1 MNAKLVILLLSGPV
15 AVGKSTLATKL
26 VEDHGFRT
34 IRSGNHL
41 RSVAAQSGSDTTRR
55 DLQELGDSLDLSTD
69 YLWLIDDVASPQIE
83 AAPDHAHW
91 LLDSVRKERQV
102 EHFRSR
108 FPHVVHVHLTAT
120 EEVLRARY
128 DARLAAGGEYEGST
142 PYDVAIGHPNEVAS
156 RGLLRIADHVVDST
170 GDSIVEAVLTR
181 ITRP

>member
-1 MNAKLVILLLSGPV
+1 MNEKLIVLLLSGPV
-15 AVGKSTLATKL
+15 AVGKSTLATQL

-34 IRSGNHL
+34 LRSGNHL
-41 RSVAAQSGSDTTRR
+41 RSVATQLGADTTRR
-55 DLQELGDSLDLSTD
+55 TLQELGDTLDLRTD

-83 AAPDHAHW
+83 AAPGHARW

-128 DARLAAGGEYEGST
+128 DARLAAGGEYEGGT
-142 PYDVAIGHPNEVAS
+142 PYDAAIGHPNEVAS
-156 RGLLRIADHVVDST
+156 RGLVRIADHVVRST
-170 GDSIVEAVLTR
+170 GDSVVGEVLAKMV
-181 ITRP
+181 RP

>member
-1 MNAKLVILLLSGPV
+1 MNAKLVVLLLSGPV
-15 AVGKSTLATKL
+15 AVGKSTLAKKL

-41 RSVAAQSGSDTTRR
+41 RSVAAQLGSDTTRR
-55 DLQELGDSLDLSTD
+55 DLQELGDCLDLRTD

-83 AAPDHAHW
+83 TAPDHAHW

-120 EEVLRARY
+120 EKVLRARY
-128 DARLAAGGEYEGST
+128 DARLAAGGEYEGGT
-142 PYDVAIGHPNEVAS
+142 PYDVAVGHPNEVAS
-156 RGLLRIADHVVDST
+156 RGLIRIADLVVDST
-170 GDSIVEAVLTR
+170 GDSMVEAVLAGC
-181 ITRP
+181 TRP

>member
-1 MNAKLVILLLSGPV
+1 MNAKLVVLLLSGPV

-26 VEDHGFRT
+26 VGDHGFRT

-41 RSVAAQSGSDTTRR
+41 RSVAAQLGSDTTRR
-55 DLQELGDSLDLSTD
+55 DLQDLGDSLDLQTD

-108 FPHVVHVHLTAT
+108 FPHVVHVHLIAP
-120 EEVLRARY
+120 EEVLRSRY
-128 DARLAAGGEYEGST
+128 EARLAAGGEYEGST
-142 PYDVAIGHPNEVAS
+142 PYDVAVGHPNEVAS
-156 RGLLRIADHVVDST
+156 RGLIGIADHVVDSMGESMLET
-170 GDSIVEAVLTR
+170 VLAKCIR
-181 ITRP
+181 A

>member
-15 AVGKSTLATKL
+15 AAGKSTLATKL

-41 RSVAAQSGSDTTRR
+41 RSVAAQLGSATTRR
-55 DLQELGDSLDLSTD
+55 ALQELGDSFDLSTD

-83 AAPDHAHW
+83 AAPDHARW

-128 DARLAAGGEYEGST
+128 DMRLAAGGEYEGCT
-142 PYDVAIGHPNEVAS
+142 PYDVAVGHPNEVAS
-156 RGLLRIADHVVDST
+156 RGLIRIADHVVDST
-170 GDSIVEAVLTR
+170 SGSAVEAVL
-181 ITRP
+181 IKFARP